1 MTRRAGSCADARL
14 AADLRRA
21 VEEAAR
27 AAQVRCVVL
36 TGAGRGF
43 CAGADLREAA
53 GNAGFSYG
61 DTLREQYNPLI
72 RGIRAMEKPVIAA
85 VNGVAAGAGCS
96 LALAADLRL
105 ASDRASLVQAF
116 VKVGLVPDAGAS
128 FFLPRLVGLSRALEM
143 AWSGDPVSAE
153 EALRLGLVNHVVPH
167 DDLLSA
173 TAGLARRL
181 AEGPTRALALIKR
194 AFAAG
199 LTTSL
204 EAALEMEARLQD
216 EASATADHREGVG
229 AFLERRPPRFQGR

>member
-1 MTRRAGSCADARL
+1 MRDPAPTPAWPTLDTVLVSFDSGVLTLTLNRPDVLNAINARL

-72 RGIRAMEKPVIAA
+72 QGIRAMEKPVIAA

-143 AWSGDPVSAE
+143 
-153 EALRLGLVNHVVPH
+153 
-167 DDLLSA
+167 
-173 TAGLARRL
+173 
-181 AEGPTRALALIKR
+181 
-194 AFAAG
+194 
-199 LTTSL
+199 
-204 EAALEMEARLQD
+204 EARLQD